1 MGDAVAKITDK
12 KRQESVWDNATDY
25 ERAEIAVVLRERDQI
40 DDVKKYIE
48 KLTAENQDKV
58 RKEIAKFIS
67 QKSVADIERTVE
79 KLPTIELDHLV
90 QSGDMDKIAN
100 ILSATTNIEVAKA
113 IRESITK
120 QGLTNKYEV
129 KLKPSVVIEKM
140 KGVAPGTDDYRREW
154 KNIVTKM
161 NQQEIAK
168 AVTANDINEA
178 LQNATGGM
186 LATIANIS
194 VSHMENIQKTL
205 RDEYATGKYKDVA
218 EILQIKFNNKELAD
232 QFRNPTGPSKMI
244 IDAIIGEVN
253 QKQAQPKSSL
263 KPEDFTT

>member
-1 MGDAVAKITDK
+1 
-12 KRQESVWDNATDY
+12 
-25 ERAEIAVVLRERDQI
+25 
-40 DDVKKYIE
+40 
-48 KLTAENQDKV
+48 
-58 RKEIAKFIS
+58 
-67 QKSVADIERTVE
+67 
-79 KLPTIELDHLV
+79 
-90 QSGDMDKIAN
+90 
-100 ILSATTNIEVAKA
+100 
-113 IRESITK
+113 
-120 QGLTNKYEV
+120 
-129 KLKPSVVIEKM
+129 M

-232 QFRNPTGPSKMI
+232 QFRNPTGPSKI
-244 IDAIIGEVN
+244 
-253 QKQAQPKSSL
+253 
-263 KPEDFTT
+263 